1 MKCTTK
7 HKNLMTTS
15 NSFVFRSSENK
26 DEQEL
31 PVKQKTN
38 VSKNWT
44 SADIVSK
51 VVGLEKQAWKHR
63 SDSEPNDSEMPAGV
77 SVKQPNTELINVKFR
92 LLAAINKERLLSN
105 ATSGKSTYTTV
116 AGLIKSGYWNKWQ
129 LFTCTKNLSSIGNA
143 KCARKTWPAT
153 QRQSVDSNYTC
164 TRCRRHADCSQLRMT
179 WIPVQFHRNYRASQ
193 RLRKSRAC
201 PIMCVYRKQ
210 RDKQEGLYRTCPQ
223 SATDIQGFL
232 NNLASQCGWSAH
244 SDYPEAR
251 SR

>member
-1 MKCTTK
+1 
-7 HKNLMTTS
+7 MTTS
-15 NSFVFRSSENK
+15 TSFVFRSSENK

-38 VSKNWT
+38 VSKDCNP
-44 SADIVSK
+44 ADMVSK

-63 SDSEPNDSEMPAGV
+63 SDSKPNDSEMPAGV

-116 AGLIKSGYWNKWQ
+116 AGLMKSGYRNKWQ
-129 LFTCTKNLSSIGNA
+129 LFICTKNLSKIGNA
-143 KCARKTWPAT
+143 KCARKHGLQLSAKVWTPITLAPGVSE
-153 QRQSVDSNYTC
+153 RP
-164 TRCRRHADCSQLRMT
+164 HADCSQLRMT

-232 NNLASQCGWSAH
+232 NNLASQCG
-244 SDYPEAR
+244 
-251 SR
+251 

>member
-7 HKNLMTTS
+7 HRNLMTTS
-15 NSFVFRSSENK
+15 DSFVFRSSENK

-38 VSKNWT
+38 VSKDCN

-51 VVGLEKQAWKHR
+51 VVRLETEKRLKAEKWKQR
-63 SDSEPNDSEMPAGV
+63 SDSKPNDSEMPAGV
-77 SVKQPNTELINVKFR
+77 RI
-92 LLAAINKERLLSN
+92 LAAINKERQLSN

-201 PIMCVYRKQ
+201 PIMCVYRKHGGQ
-210 RDKQEGLYRTCPQ
+210 RGL
-223 SATDIQGFL
+223 
-232 NNLASQCGWSAH
+232 
-244 SDYPEAR
+244 
-251 SR
+251 

>member
-7 HKNLMTTS
+7 HRNLMTTS
-15 NSFVFRSSENK
+15 DSFVFRSSENK

-38 VSKNWT
+38 VSKDCN

-51 VVGLEKQAWKHR
+51 VVRLETEKRLKAEKWKQR
-63 SDSEPNDSEMPAGV
+63 SDSKPNDSEMPAGV
-77 SVKQPNTELINVKFR
+77 RI
-92 LLAAINKERLLSN
+92 LAAINKERQLSN

-164 TRCRRHADCSQLRMT
+164 TRCQREAPCRLFSAENDMDPGAVPQELQGLTEIEEIQSLSDHVCLPQTWRPERLIKDMSSICHRH
-179 WIPVQFHRNYRASQ
+179 P
-193 RLRKSRAC
+193 
-201 PIMCVYRKQ
+201 
-210 RDKQEGLYRTCPQ
+210 
-223 SATDIQGFL
+223 GFSEYL
-232 NNLASQCGWSAH
+232 CAF
-244 SDYPEAR
+244 
-251 SR
+251 

>member
-7 HKNLMTTS
+7 HRNLMTTS
-15 NSFVFRSSENK
+15 DSFVFRSSENK

-38 VSKNWT
+38 VSKDCN

-51 VVGLEKQAWKHR
+51 VVRLETEKRLKAEKWKQR
-63 SDSEPNDSEMPAGV
+63 SDSKPNDSEMPAGV
-77 SVKQPNTELINVKFR
+77 RI
-92 LLAAINKERLLSN
+92 LAAINKERQLSN

-116 AGLIKSGYWNKWQ
+116 AGLIKSGYRNKWQ

-143 KCARKTWPAT
+143 KCARKHGLQLSAKVWTPITLAPGV
-153 QRQSVDSNYTC
+153 SEIESP
-164 TRCRRHADCSQLRMT
+164 HADCSQLRMT

-201 PIMCVYRKQ
+201 PIMCVYRKHGGQ
-210 RDKQEGLYRTCPQ
+210 RGL
-223 SATDIQGFL
+223 
-232 NNLASQCGWSAH
+232 
-244 SDYPEAR
+244 
-251 SR
+251 